1 MLFFNLFYQ
10 FRRHTAHNCILR
22 NIPCHN
28 CPGCDHSTVSYADA
42 LCNDRSRSDPDPVA
56 DPDRGITVVPVIGIQ
71 VMINSR
77 KDNIVADQCVITDI
91 YSTLIL
97 QKSESG
103 VRLCLVSRRLFLKA
117 GSRTA
122 LSRSNVS
129 ASYTSIPASCSFV
142 PGCTR
147 LSAPSDSIFR
157 YLSALSSIRS
167 RLIFH
172 SLKDFLIIDGIPQF
186 CTFHQSCVFSRVLL
200 TLSIL

>member
-117 GSRTA
+117 TSRAA
-122 LSRSNVS
+122 LSRSNVK
-129 ASYTSIPASCSFV
+129 ASYTSIPASYSFV
-142 PGCTR
+142 PGCIPAICPVR
-147 LSAPSDSIFR
+147 QYFQISLHPVQHPVQAEIAALVNSQLSVHIKPDRWNRKDAHLRGKLLVIF
-157 YLSALSSIRS
+157 
-167 RLIFH
+167 
-172 SLKDFLIIDGIPQF
+172 
-186 CTFHQSCVFSRVLL
+186 
-200 TLSIL
+200 

>member
-97 QKSESG
+97 KSVSG
-103 VRLCLVSRRLFLKA
+103 CVWSPEGFFSKPRPGQPCPEVMSRLRILPFLPPIHSSRA
-117 GSRTA
+117 ASRQ
-122 LSRSNVS
+122 
-129 ASYTSIPASCSFV
+129 
-142 PGCTR
+142 
-147 LSAPSDSIFR
+147 SAPSDNIFR
-157 YLSALSSIRS
+157 YLSILSSIRS
-167 RLIFH
+167 RL
-172 SLKDFLIIDGIPQF
+172 K
-186 CTFHQSCVFSRVLL
+186 
-200 TLSIL
+200 